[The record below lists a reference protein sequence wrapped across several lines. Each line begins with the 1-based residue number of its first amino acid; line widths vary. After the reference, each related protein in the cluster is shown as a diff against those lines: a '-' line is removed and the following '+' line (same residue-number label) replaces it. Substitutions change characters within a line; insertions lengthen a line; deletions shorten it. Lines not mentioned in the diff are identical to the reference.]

1 MAERIDDLQ
10 IKGYRLIQNP
20 ELFCFGVDAVLL
32 SSFAKAKDTDKVI
45 DLGCGNGIIPIL
57 MAAKTDAKRI
67 VGLEIQDESAKLATR
82 SVELNELSDRIS
94 IVKGDIKEASSIF
107 GASSFQ
113 VVTTN
118 PPYMNENHGLV
129 NDYSAKAIARH
140 ELLCNLEDIIRESAR
155 LLVPSGR
162 LYMIH
167 RPHRLEDI
175 LVLMREYHIEPKHL
189 RFVHPY
195 VDKEPTMVLIEGL
208 RGGKPSMKIDP
219 PLIIYED
226 INKYTKEINDI
237 YGTTGP

>member
-226 INKYTKEINDI
+226 VNKYTKEINDI

>member
-45 DLGCGNGIIPIL
+45 DLGCGNGVIPIL

-226 INKYTKEINDI
+226 VNKYTKEINDI